1 MELRPVEAIRA
12 VGPVGVR
19 RLAGEVAPAIAVE
32 CTGRMEDDRGAGAKR
47 QDRGLEDEEADLGEP
62 EVASSGS
69 VDVIA

>member
-1 MELRPVEAIRA
+1 
-12 VGPVGVR
+12 
-19 RLAGEVAPAIAVE
+19 
-32 CTGRMEDDRGAGAKR
+32 MEDDRGAGAKR